1 MEILLSMI
9 LLWLCLKL
17 FNVQKA
23 LVISEMQVFTESEKY
38 MTVKALASRVGLV
51 DCNILIRFV
60 DLLFSSIESHLF

>member
-1 MEILLSMI
+1 MI

-38 MTVKALASRVGLV
+38 MTVKALVSRVGLV